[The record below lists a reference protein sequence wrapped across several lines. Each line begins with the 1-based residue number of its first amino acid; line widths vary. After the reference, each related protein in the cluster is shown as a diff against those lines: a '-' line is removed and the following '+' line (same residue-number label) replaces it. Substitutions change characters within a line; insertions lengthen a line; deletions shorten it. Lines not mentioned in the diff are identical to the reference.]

1 MSYLAILA
9 AGIFFL
15 LAASISL
22 FMFFKGF
29 GKSYLLLTIVMLVLV
44 YFIFDLSGSAFNSL
58 SLIVN

>member
-15 LAASISL
+15 LAAIISL

-29 GKSYLLLTIVMLVLV
+29 GKSYLLLTIVMLILV